1 MLFALS
7 TRSLIDRDICDAIL
21 DVLGLSEL
29 ISGVVSFICLEQG
42 LSELHCSWIYIF
54 HATFIQQFHNLLIQT
69 ATLRTK
75 VSGTPRTKS
84 E

>member
-29 ISGVVSFICLEQG
+29 ISGVVSFICLEQD

-75 VSGTPRTKS
+75 VSGTLRTKS